1 MNQAGRTRTEALL
14 EKLVEW
20 NTKKGNEAQ
29 AQAVEALQ
37 RKVRAFRIRVPLIGK
52 FSAGKST
59 LLNLL
64 LDEDDLLEVD
74 ILPETALPTEICYSE
89 EDHVYLYPKNSDTPC
104 EISWEQYYNHEYK
117 TSCGQEYQASELQ
130 KIRLALRKR
139 ELEELPDLDLV
150 DLPGFDSGIEDHDR
164 ILDSGALGGSA
175 YLLVFP
181 MNDPVVKESMVHILQ
196 ELILREGTVPVGV
209 VVTKAS
215 YAPEEEWPEVLNHL
229 RESLKRYLQREFP
242 IFVTDRDCP
251 ESVYELRKF
260 LKKLQNQWPEL
271 VETAYHPQAAAMAN
285 ELRLYLRQRKRDLEL
300 SGGDLEEKEAK
311 LQREIQKLN
320 QKMQEQREVFQ
331 RAAPVC
337 RDQIL
342 EDVERTLHSN
352 ESRYL
357 QSMMR
362 GRSPE
367 EQLNTDV
374 RTAVIQ
380 GVKTYFE
387 PKVQEYVTQVQ
398 DSLRTAVMVVDGG
411 GMSSAGAAVGAGIGA
426 GVAAGSAAAF
436 VGGSSAVA
444 SLLSSSALGTG
455 LATALGSSVAALSI
469 PVIGIAIGGMAAL
482 ITLLVSQAR
491 KKEKRQECE
500 QELRAKVFPS
510 ILKELRQRL
519 DVELTHAVQQA
530 CDEIQKE
537 VDQKTELLNKSLQEA
552 REKRQSEENRLT
564 QEREQAERE
573 LKEWEEICREYGY

>member
-1 MNQAGRTRTEALL
+1 MNQAGKTRTEALL

-29 AQAVEALQ
+29 AQAAETLQ
-37 RKVRAFRIRVPLIGK
+37 GKVRAFRIRVPLIGK

-64 LDEDDLLEVD
+64 LDEEDLLKVD

-89 EDHVYLYPKNSDTPC
+89 EDHIYLYSKNSDTPV
-104 EISWEQYYNHEYK
+104 EISWEQYVD
-117 TSCGQEYQASELQ
+117 QEYTAGELQ
-130 KIRLALRKR
+130 KLRLALREK

-209 VVTKAS
+209 VVTRAS
-215 YAPEEEWPEVLNHL
+215 RKPEEWPEVLNHL

-242 IFVTDRDCP
+242 VFVTDRDCP

-260 LKKLQNQWPEL
+260 LKELQDQRPEL

-300 SGGDLEEKEAK
+300 SGGDLEAKEAK

-320 QKMQEQREVFQ
+320 QKMQEQREGFQ

-398 DSLRTAVMVVDGG
+398 DSLQTAVMVVDGG

-426 GVAAGSAAAF
+426 GVAAGGAAAF
-436 VGGSSAVA
+436 AGGSSAVA
-444 SLLSSSALGTG
+444 SLLGSSTLGTG

-573 LKEWEEICREYGY
+573 LKEWEEICREYGC

>member
-1 MNQAGRTRTEALL
+1 MNQAGRIKTEALL
-14 EKLVEW
+14 KKLVEW
-20 NTKKGNEAQ
+20 NTQKGNEAQ
-29 AQAVEALQ
+29 ARAAETLQ
-37 RKVRAFRIRVPLIGK
+37 GKVRAFRIRVPLIGK

-64 LDEDDLLEVD
+64 LDEPALLKVD

-89 EDHVYLYPKNSDTPC
+89 EDHVYLYSKNSDTPV
-104 EISWEQYYNHEYK
+104 EISWEQYDD
-117 TSCGQEYQASELQ
+117 QEYTAGELQ
-130 KIRLALRKR
+130 KIRLALREK

-209 VVTKAS
+209 VVTRAS
-215 YAPEEEWPEVLNHL
+215 HKPEEEWPEVLNHL
-229 RESLKRYLQREFP
+229 RESLKRYLQREFSV
-242 IFVTDRDCP
+242 FATDRDCP

-260 LKKLQNQWPEL
+260 LKKLQDQRPEL

-300 SGGDLEEKEAK
+300 SGGDLEAKETK
-311 LQREIQKLN
+311 LQREIKKLN
-320 QKMQEQREVFQ
+320 QKMRERREEFQ

-380 GVKTYFE
+380 GVKTHFE

-398 DSLRTAVMVVDGG
+398 DSLQAAVMVVDGG

-426 GVAAGSAAAF
+426 GVAAGGAAAF
-436 VGGSSAVA
+436 AGGSSAVA
-444 SLLSSSALGTG
+444 SLLGSSALGTG
-455 LATALGSSVAALSI
+455 LAATLGSSVAALSI
-469 PVIGIAIGGMAAL
+469 LGIAVAGIVGLAAF
-482 ITLLVSQAR
+482 VANKAR
-491 KKEKRQECE
+491 EKEKRQEYE
-500 QELRAKVFPS
+500 QKLRAEVFPS
-510 ILKELRQRL
+510 VLKELRQRL

-537 VDQKTELLNKSLQEA
+537 VDQKTELLDKSLQEA
-552 REKRQSEENRLT
+552 RAKRQSEESRLS
-564 QEREQAERE
+564 QEREQAEQE
-573 LKEWEEICREYGY
+573 LKEWEEICRAYGC

>member
-29 AQAVEALQ
+29 AQEVEALQ

-64 LDEDDLLEVD
+64 LDEAELLEVD
-74 ILPETALPTEICYSE
+74 ILPETALPTEICYAE
-89 EDHVYLYPKNSDTPC
+89 EDHVYFYTKNSAPPC
-104 EISWEQYYNHEYK
+104 EISWEQYCNHEYK
-117 TSCGQEYQASELQ
+117 TSCGQEYKASELQ
-130 KIRLALRKR
+130 KIRMTLREK

-150 DLPGFDSGIEDHDR
+150 DLPGFDSGIEDHNR

-181 MNDPVVKESMVHILQ
+181 MDDPVVKESMVHILQ

-209 VVTKAS
+209 VVTRAS
-215 YAPEEEWPEVLNHL
+215 RKPKEEWPEVLNHL

-242 IFVTDRDCP
+242 VFVTDRDCP

-260 LKKLQNQWPEL
+260 LKELQDQRPEL

-285 ELRLYLRQRKRDLEL
+285 ELRLYLRRRKQALEL
-300 SGGDLEEKEAK
+300 SGADLEAKEAK
-311 LQREIQKLN
+311 LQREIEKLN
-320 QKMQEQREVFQ
+320 QKMQEQREEFQ

-342 EDVERTLHSN
+342 EDVEHTLHSN
-352 ESRYL
+352 ENRYL
-357 QSMMR
+357 QSMMQ
-362 GRSPE
+362 GRSPA

-387 PKVQEYVTQVQ
+387 PKVQEYVARVQ
-398 DSLRTAVMVVDGG
+398 DSLQAAVMVMDGG

-426 GVAAGSAAAF
+426 GVAAAF
-436 VGGSSAVA
+436 AGGSSAVA
-444 SLLSSSALGTG
+444 SLLGSSALGTG
-455 LATALGSSVAALSI
+455 LATALGSSVTALSI
-469 PVIGIAIGGMAAL
+469 PVIGMIAGIVGLAAF
-482 ITLLVSQAR
+482 VANMAR
-491 KKEKRQECE
+491 KEEKRQECE
-500 QELRAKVFPS
+500 QKLREEVFPS

-519 DVELTHAVQQA
+519 DVEVTHAVQQA

-537 VDQKTELLNKSLQEA
+537 VDQKTELLSKSLQEA
-552 REKRQSEENRLT
+552 REKRQSEESRLA
-564 QEREQAERE
+564 QERQQAEQE
-573 LKEWEEICREYGY
+573 LTEWEEICREYGC

>member
-1 MNQAGRTRTEALL
+1 M

-64 LDEDDLLEVD
+64 LDEAELLEVD
-74 ILPETALPTEICYSE
+74 ILPETALPTEICYAE
-89 EDHVYLYPKNSDTPC
+89 EDHVYFYTKNSAPPC
-104 EISWEQYYNHEYK
+104 EISWEQYCNHEYK
-117 TSCGQEYQASELQ
+117 TSCGQEYKASELQ
-130 KIRLALRKR
+130 KIRMTLREK

-150 DLPGFDSGIEDHDR
+150 DLPGFDSGIEDHNR

-181 MNDPVVKESMVHILQ
+181 MDDPVVKESMVHILQ

-209 VVTKAS
+209 VVTRAS
-215 YAPEEEWPEVLNHL
+215 RKPKEEWPEVLNHL

-242 IFVTDRDCP
+242 VFVTDRDCP

-260 LKKLQNQWPEL
+260 LKELQDQRPEL

-285 ELRLYLRQRKRDLEL
+285 ELRLYLRRRKQALEL
-300 SGGDLEEKEAK
+300 SGADLEAKEAK
-311 LQREIQKLN
+311 LQREIEKLN
-320 QKMQEQREVFQ
+320 QKMQEQREEFQ

-352 ESRYL
+352 ESSYL

-362 GRSPE
+362 GRSPA

-387 PKVQEYVTQVQ
+387 PKVQEYVARVQ
-398 DSLRTAVMVVDGG
+398 DSLQAAVMVMDGG

-426 GVAAGSAAAF
+426 GVAAAF
-436 VGGSSAVA
+436 AGGSSAVA
-444 SLLSSSALGTG
+444 SLLGSSALGTG
-455 LATALGSSVAALSI
+455 LATALGSSVTALSI
-469 PVIGIAIGGMAAL
+469 PVIGMIAGIVGLAAF
-482 ITLLVSQAR
+482 VSNMAR

-552 REKRQSEENRLT
+552 REKRQSEESRLT

-573 LKEWEEICREYGY
+573 LKEWEEICHAYGC

>member
-64 LDEDDLLEVD
+64 LDEAELLEVD
-74 ILPETALPTEICYSE
+74 ILPETALPTEICYAE
-89 EDHVYLYPKNSDTPC
+89 EDHVYFYTKNSDTPC
-104 EISWEQYYNHEYK
+104 EISWEQYCNHEYK
-117 TSCGQEYQASELQ
+117 TSCGQEYKASELQ
-130 KIRLALRKR
+130 KIRMTLREK

-150 DLPGFDSGIEDHDR
+150 DLPGFDSGIEDHNR

-181 MNDPVVKESMVHILQ
+181 MDDPVVKESMVHILQ

-209 VVTKAS
+209 VVTRAS
-215 YAPEEEWPEVLNHL
+215 RKPKEEWPKVLNHL

-242 IFVTDRDCP
+242 VFVTDRDCP

-260 LKKLQNQWPEL
+260 LKELQDQRPEL

-285 ELRLYLRQRKRDLEL
+285 ELRLYLRRRKQALEL
-300 SGGDLEEKEAK
+300 SGADLEAKETK
-311 LQREIQKLN
+311 LQREIEKLN
-320 QKMQEQREVFQ
+320 QKMQEQREEFQ

-352 ESRYL
+352 ESSYL

-362 GRSPE
+362 GRSPA

-387 PKVQEYVTQVQ
+387 PKVQEYVARVQ
-398 DSLRTAVMVVDGG
+398 DSLQAAVMVMDGG

-426 GVAAGSAAAF
+426 GVAAAF
-436 VGGSSAVA
+436 AGGSSAVA
-444 SLLSSSALGTG
+444 SLLGSSALGTG
-455 LATALGSSVAALSI
+455 LATALGSSVTALSI
-469 PVIGIAIGGMAAL
+469 PVIGMIAGIVGLAAF
-482 ITLLVSQAR
+482 VSNMAR

-500 QELRAKVFPS
+500 QKLREEVFPS

-519 DVELTHAVQQA
+519 DVEVTHAVQQA

-537 VDQKTELLNKSLQEA
+537 VDQKTELLSKSLQEA
-552 REKRQSEENRLT
+552 REKRQSEESRLA
-564 QEREQAERE
+564 QERQQAEQE
-573 LKEWEEICREYGY
+573 LTEWEEICREYGC

>member
-1 MNQAGRTRTEALL
+1 M

-20 NTKKGNEAQ
+20 NTQKGNEAQ

-64 LDEDDLLEVD
+64 LDEAELLEVD
-74 ILPETALPTEICYSE
+74 ILPETALPTEICYAE
-89 EDHVYLYPKNSDTPC
+89 EDHFYFYTKNSDTPC

-117 TSCGQEYQASELQ
+117 TSCGQEYKISELQ
-130 KIRLALRKR
+130 KIRMTLRKK

-150 DLPGFDSGIEDHDR
+150 DLPGFDSGIEDHNR

-181 MNDPVVKESMVHILQ
+181 MDDPVVKESMVHILQ

-209 VVTKAS
+209 VVTRARRK
-215 YAPEEEWPEVLNHL
+215 PKEEWPEVLNHL

-242 IFVTDRDCP
+242 VFVTDRDCP

-260 LKKLQNQWPEL
+260 LKELQDQRPEL

-285 ELRLYLRQRKRDLEL
+285 ELRLYLRQHKQALGLSGADLEA
-300 SGGDLEEKEAK
+300 KEAK
-311 LQREIQKLN
+311 LQREIEKLN
-320 QKMQEQREVFQ
+320 QKMQEQREKFQ

-342 EDVERTLHSN
+342 EDVEHTLRSN
-352 ESRYL
+352 ENRYL
-357 QSMMR
+357 QSMMQ
-362 GRSPE
+362 GRSPA

-387 PKVQEYVTQVQ
+387 PKVQEYAARVQ
-398 DSLRTAVMVVDGG
+398 DSLQAAVMVMDGG

-426 GVAAGSAAAF
+426 GVAAAF
-436 VGGSSAVA
+436 AGGSSAMA
-444 SLLSSSALGTG
+444 SLLGSSALGTG
-455 LATALGSSVAALSI
+455 LATALGSSVTALSI
-469 PVIGIAIGGMAAL
+469 PVIGMIAGIVGLAAF
-482 ITLLVSQAR
+482 VANMAR

-500 QELRAKVFPS
+500 QKLREEVFPS

-519 DVELTHAVQQA
+519 DVEVTHAVQQA

-537 VDQKTELLNKSLQEA
+537 VDQKTELLSKSLQEA
-552 REKRQSEENRLT
+552 REKRQSEESRLA
-564 QEREQAERE
+564 QERQQAEQE
-573 LKEWEEICREYGY
+573 LTEWEEICREYGC

>member
-1 MNQAGRTRTEALL
+1 MTLR
-14 EKLVEW
+14 EK
-20 NTKKGNEAQ
+20 
-29 AQAVEALQ
+29 
-37 RKVRAFRIRVPLIGK
+37 
-52 FSAGKST
+52 
-59 LLNLL
+59 
-64 LDEDDLLEVD
+64 
-74 ILPETALPTEICYSE
+74 
-89 EDHVYLYPKNSDTPC
+89 
-104 EISWEQYYNHEYK
+104 
-117 TSCGQEYQASELQ
+117 
-130 KIRLALRKR
+130 

-150 DLPGFDSGIEDHDR
+150 DLPGFDSGIEDHNR

-181 MNDPVVKESMVHILQ
+181 MDDPVVKESMVHILQ

-209 VVTKAS
+209 VVTRAS
-215 YAPEEEWPEVLNHL
+215 RKPKEEWPEVLNHL

-242 IFVTDRDCP
+242 VFVTDRDCP

-260 LKKLQNQWPEL
+260 LKELQDQRPEL

-285 ELRLYLRQRKRDLEL
+285 ELRLYLRRRKQALEL
-300 SGGDLEEKEAK
+300 SGADLEAKEAK
-311 LQREIQKLN
+311 LQREIEKLN
-320 QKMQEQREVFQ
+320 QKMQEQREEFQ

-352 ESRYL
+352 ESSYL

-362 GRSPE
+362 GRSPA

-387 PKVQEYVTQVQ
+387 PKVQEYVARVQ
-398 DSLRTAVMVVDGG
+398 DSLQAAVMVMDGG

-426 GVAAGSAAAF
+426 GVAAAF
-436 VGGSSAVA
+436 AGGSSAVA
-444 SLLSSSALGTG
+444 SLLGSSALGTG
-455 LATALGSSVAALSI
+455 LATALGSSVTALSI
-469 PVIGIAIGGMAAL
+469 PVIGMIAGIVGLAAF
-482 ITLLVSQAR
+482 VSNMAR

-552 REKRQSEENRLT
+552 REKRQSEESRLT

-573 LKEWEEICREYGY
+573 LKEWEEICHAYGC

>member
-64 LDEDDLLEVD
+64 LDEAELLEVD
-74 ILPETALPTEICYSE
+74 ILPETALPTEICYAE
-89 EDHVYLYPKNSDTPC
+89 EDHVYFYTKNSAPPC
-104 EISWEQYYNHEYK
+104 EISWEQYCNHEYK
-117 TSCGQEYQASELQ
+117 TSCGQEYKASELQ
-130 KIRLALRKR
+130 KIRMTLREK

-150 DLPGFDSGIEDHDR
+150 DLPGFDSGIEDHNR

-181 MNDPVVKESMVHILQ
+181 MDDPVVKESMVHILQ

-209 VVTKAS
+209 VVTRAS
-215 YAPEEEWPEVLNHL
+215 RKPKEEWPEVLNHL

-242 IFVTDRDCP
+242 VFVTDRDCP
-251 ESVYELRKF
+251 ESVYGLRKF
-260 LKKLQNQWPEL
+260 LKELQDQRPEL

-285 ELRLYLRQRKRDLEL
+285 ELRLYLRQHKQALEL
-300 SGGDLEEKEAK
+300 SGADLEAKEAK
-311 LQREIQKLN
+311 LQREIEKLN
-320 QKMQEQREVFQ
+320 QKMQEQREKFQ

-337 RDQIL
+337 RNQIL

-352 ESRYL
+352 ESSYL

-362 GRSPE
+362 GRSPA

-374 RTAVIQ
+374 RAAVIR

-398 DSLRTAVMVVDGG
+398 DSLQAAVMVVDGS

-426 GVAAGSAAAF
+426 GVAAGGAAAF
-436 VGGSSAVA
+436 AGGSSAVA
-444 SLLSSSALGTG
+444 SLLGSSVLGTG
-455 LATALGSSVAALSI
+455 LATALGSSVTALSI
-469 PVIGIAIGGMAAL
+469 PVIGIAIAGIVGLAAFAANK
-482 ITLLVSQAR
+482 AR
-491 KKEKRQECE
+491 EKEKRQEYE
-500 QELRAKVFPS
+500 QKLRAEVFPS

-519 DVELTHAVQQA
+519 DVELTRAVQQA

-537 VDQKTELLNKSLQEA
+537 VDQKTELLDKSLQEV
-552 REKRQSEENRLT
+552 RKKRQSEESRLA
-564 QEREQAERE
+564 QERQQAEQE
-573 LKEWEEICREYGY
+573 LTEWEEICREYGC